1 MVGQLLL
8 SFAAGLVGF
17 LSPCVLPLLPG
28 YVGYMSGSGTAERVS
43 IRKALPGTLAFVAG
57 ISVVFISLG
66 AGASVASGVLRANR
80 RGLELVS
87 GVFIVVLGAVMLL
100 WALGP
105 RIAHGLERFPVLGRA
120 TAFVERLPILL
131 RERRIDVRPKAG
143 PVPTFLLGAAFAFG
157 WTPCIGPT
165 LGAALTLAATQEG
178 LARGIVMLAAYSAG
192 MGLPFIAAGLGFVRF
207 GARMKRYALTIQAV
221 GGAVLLGVGVLILTG
236 QLTLLTRWMQRVMG
250 NANLDFWNI

>member
-1 MVGQLLL
+1 MTGQLFL

-28 YVGYMSGSGTAERVS
+28 YVGYMSGSGSAEETS
-43 IRKALPGTLAFVAG
+43 IRRALPGTLAFVGG

-66 AGASVASGVLRANR
+66 AGASAISGVLRANR
-80 RGLELVS
+80 RDLELAS
-87 GVFIVVLGAVMLL
+87 GVFIVALGLIMLV

-105 RIAHGLERFPVLGRA
+105 QLARGLERVPVLGRA
-120 TAFVERLPILL
+120 AGFVERLPVLL
-131 RERRIDVRPKAG
+131 RERRLNVRPKAG

-178 LARGIVMLAAYSAG
+178 LVRGIAMLGAYSAG
-192 MGLPFIAAGLGFVRF
+192 MGLPFVAAGLGFVRF
-207 GARMKRYALTIQAV
+207 GSRMKRHAMTIQAV

-236 QLTLLTRWMQRVMG
+236 QLTLLTRWMQRILG
-250 NANLDFWNI
+250 DANLDFWNI